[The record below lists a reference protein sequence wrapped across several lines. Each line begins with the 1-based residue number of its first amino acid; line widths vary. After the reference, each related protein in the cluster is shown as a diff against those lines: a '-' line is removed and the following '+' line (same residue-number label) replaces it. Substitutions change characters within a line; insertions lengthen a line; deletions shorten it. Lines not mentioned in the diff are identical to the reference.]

1 MIQNTK
7 INLLHLSNETKLLWE
22 DMESIE
28 SPNEHEIQNISIEDN
43 IESLS
48 ATLK

>member
-7 INLLHLSNETKLLWE
+7 IHLLHLSNETKLFWE

-28 SPNEHEIQNISIEDN
+28 SPREDEIQNISIEDN

-48 ATLK
+48 ATSK